1 MQQIVDAHNDLLV
14 ELAFRSGEPDPFAN
28 YWQEPLRRGQIKI
41 QVCPISAQWEVL
53 PEGALR
59 QGLEQTVAFYRALQE
74 HPTELAFV
82 KTSDD
87 LDAAWNSDRVGL
99 LLSMEGA
106 EPLGY
111 NPELADIFWE
121 LGFRMFALTW
131 NRRNPFADGNG
142 EPPNG
147 GISKLGAKLVDRLVG
162 LGAMIDLAHANE
174 QTFADVLD
182 RTAGANVMVSHA
194 ACRALCE
201 TPRNLSD
208 DQLRRLADAGG
219 ILGVMSIPWVIDA
232 ENPSVERVADH
243 IEHAVEVMGIEH
255 VALGGDFFRQVA
267 LSGAVKKPPDS
278 ARPPGM
284 GMEVGIDDLEGPE
297 HYPNL
302 IAALESRGY
311 ADDALGALL
320 GTNWLRFF
328 SSALPSAERSAIVAG

>member
-1 MQQIVDAHNDLLV
+1 MHQVVDAHNDLLV

-28 YWQEPLRRGQIKI
+28 YWQEPLREGLIKI

-59 QGLEQTVAFYRALQE
+59 QGLEQTLAFYRAVNE
-74 HPTELAFV
+74 HPSELAFV
-82 KTSDD
+82 KTKQD
-87 LDAAWNSDRVGL
+87 LDAAWSSDRVGL
-99 LLSMEGA
+99 ILSMEGA

-111 NPELADIFWE
+111 SPDLADIFWE

-142 EPPNG
+142 EPPAG
-147 GISKLGAKLVDRLVG
+147 GLSKLGVKLVDRLVG

-174 QTFADVLD
+174 QTFADVLE
-182 RTAGANVMVSHA
+182 RTAGAHVMVSHA

-201 TPRNLSD
+201 TPRNLTD
-208 DQLRRLADAGG
+208 DQLRALVDAGG
-219 ILGVMSIPWVIDA
+219 ILGVMSILWVIDA

-243 IEHAVEVMGIEH
+243 VEHAVEVMGIDH
-255 VALGGDFFRQVA
+255 VALGGDFFHQVA
-267 LSGAVKKPPDS
+267 LSGAVRKPPDS
-278 ARPPGM
+278 VRPAGM

-302 IAALESRGY
+302 IEALEKRGY
-311 ADDALGALL
+311 AGDALAALL

-328 SSALPSAERSAIVAG
+328 SNALPSAEVEATGPE